1 MRILRYILQKE
12 FRQLFRDKAILAMM
26 FVMPTVQLIVIP
38 LAMNF
43 DVKNINISLVDL
55 DHSSFS
61 QKLISKVGASGYFR
75 YVNISPSYKEGLK
88 SIEAGAAD
96 LIMEIPPAFERN
108 LVREGSQKIYISVDA
123 INGTKASLGTGYLT
137 RIVSDFNQYI
147 RLNIKG
153 NTTATPTPPVID
165 ITYSYWFNPLG
176 EYKYYIVPG
185 VLVLLLTLIGGF
197 ISALNIVK
205 EKEAGTIE
213 QINVTPIKKW
223 QFILGKLIP
232 FWIMGMIVFTLGLLV
247 TRFVYGI
254 VPQGS
259 MGLLYLF
266 ASVYLVALLGFG
278 LLISTYSENQLQAM
292 FVAFFFMMIF
302 MLMSGL
308 FTSIESM
315 PAWARTIA
323 NLTPITHFIKVIRMI
338 MLNGSGLADIKIELF
353 YEFLFA
359 VVLNGWAIWNY
370 KKTT

>member
-1 MRILRYILQKE
+1 MRMLRFILQKE

-26 FVMPTVQLIVIP
+26 FVMPTVQLTIIP

-43 DVKNINISLVDL
+43 DVKNINVSVVDL
-55 DHSSFS
+55 DHSSMS

-75 YVNISPSYKEGLK
+75 FVNVSPSYKDGMK
-88 SIEAGAAD
+88 SIEKGAAD
-96 LIMEIPPAFERN
+96 LIMEIPSGFERN
-108 LVREGSQKIYISVDA
+108 LVREGSQKISLSVDA
-123 INGTKASLGTGYLT
+123 INGTKASLGTGYLKT
-137 RIVSDFNQYI
+137 ILSDFNQEI
-147 RLNIKG
+147 RLSLNG
-153 NTTATPTPPVID
+153 NTATATPLPEIET
-165 ITYSYWFNPLG
+165 TYSYWFNPLG

-205 EKEAGTIE
+205 EKESGTIE

-223 QFILGKLIP
+223 QFILGKMIP

-254 VPQGS
+254 SPEGS
-259 MGLLYLF
+259 LAVLYLF
-266 ASVYLVALLGFG
+266 ASVYLIALLGFG
-278 LLISTYSENQLQAM
+278 LLISTYSNNQLEAM

-308 FTSIESM
+308 FTTIESM

-338 MLNGSGLADIKIELF
+338 MLNGSGLADIKMELL
-353 YEFLFA
+353 YEILFA
-359 VVLNGWAIWNY
+359 IVLNGWAIWNY